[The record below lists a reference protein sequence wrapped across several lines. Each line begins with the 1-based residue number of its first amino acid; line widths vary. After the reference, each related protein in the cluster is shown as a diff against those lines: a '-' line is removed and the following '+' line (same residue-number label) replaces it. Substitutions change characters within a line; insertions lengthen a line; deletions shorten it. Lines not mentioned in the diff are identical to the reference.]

1 MPESL
6 TAPARDALI
15 AAGELADLCTAA
27 SSPDDGDWESRL
39 DEIRRLVRRI
49 DRGLP
54 VLDAIVAAHQP
65 AK

>member
-6 TAPARDALI
+6 TAPARDALL
-15 AAGELADLCTAA
+15 AAGELADLCSAA
-27 SSPDDGDWESRL
+27 SSPDDGDWDARL

-54 VLDAIVAAHQP
+54 VLDAILTAHQP
-65 AK
+65 TK